1 MKPHCTK
8 GCGWLRIIKEAC
20 ERMNKFE
27 EVRHDQQA
35 QGGQWKMDRAGGARY
50 ETPCEA
56 DCGDLPDAKPSHG
69 VSSSE

>member
-1 MKPHCTK
+1 
-8 GCGWLRIIKEAC
+8 
-20 ERMNKFE
+20 MNKFE

-56 DCGDLPDAKPSHG
+56 HCGDLPDAKPSHG